1 MFPQSFTKNTAL
13 PYYTYDQR
21 GLLRNWSPQDG
32 AQALVDSLGMFVYSN
47 SISQILD
54 NNNVNT
60 YQAYDDDESCFLTG
74 NGAWLLEY
82 PHWDVINSWYL
93 PDIEALYS
101 TTNATNAAYFTNKQV
116 PGSVAKFYTAT
127 TAGRVGFYFGS
138 ATSTI
143 SSVATLTQASQAI
156 SVTGVAI
163 GDYAFVNYVPT
174 SGAPVVRLFFT
185 VAVTQTDG
193 VTVYV
198 NNPSASAATLAAGK
212 FYIMVVKPY

>member
-47 SISQILD
+47 SNSQILD

-101 TTNATNAAYFTNKQV
+101 TTNATNAAYFTNNQV
-116 PGSVAKFYTAT
+116 PGSLAKFYTNST
-127 TAGRVGFYFGS
+127 SGRAGFYFGS
-138 ATSTI
+138 AVTTITSVVASGIASQSIAVTGASLGDAAIVNPSVNFTGGGVSVYCYVSAANTVTLYVTGIGATVNLI
-143 SSVATLTQASQAI
+143 SS
-156 SVTGVAI
+156 
-163 GDYAFVNYVPT
+163 
-174 SGAPVVRLFFT
+174 
-185 VAVTQTDG
+185 AVWY
-193 VTVYV
+193 VTVIKK
-198 NNPSASAATLAAGK
+198 S
-212 FYIMVVKPY
+212 